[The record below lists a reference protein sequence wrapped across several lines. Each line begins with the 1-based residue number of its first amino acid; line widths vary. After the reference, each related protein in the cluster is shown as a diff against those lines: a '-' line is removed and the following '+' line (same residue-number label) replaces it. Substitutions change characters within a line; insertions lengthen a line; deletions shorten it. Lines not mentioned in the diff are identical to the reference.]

1 MLAFEAMSPFHKF
14 VRPLY
19 METKRKGNNLCLR
32 RETKINDM
40 ANKDTRKNVGKSY
53 QIIACLKIIYCS
65 QEVFKGAQ
73 ESHPLL

>member
-1 MLAFEAMSPFHKF
+1 MSPFHKF

-19 METKRKGNNLCLR
+19 METKRKCNNLCLH

-53 QIIACLKIIYCS
+53 QIVVCLKIVYCS
-65 QEVFKGAQ
+65 QGVYKGA
-73 ESHPLL
+73 

>member
-32 RETKINDM
+32 RETKINGM
-40 ANKDTRKNVGKSY
+40 ANKDTGKNVGKSD
-53 QIIACLKIIYCS
+53 QIIVCFKIVYCS
-65 QEVFKGAQ
+65 QRIYKGAH